1 MNNKT
6 LVGINVVLI
15 IAVIVLFVLHF
26 MGVNTADNGVSSI
39 EDPQEVVEDTTV
51 IPVIDT
57 SDVELPEFTRGLK
70 IAFVNSDSLQ
80 TRYDY
85 YTDAAI
91 SIEADFKRKEASMNR
106 KQGDFMKRRDKFVQ
120 EVNMGIVGDAEI
132 QRVSQDLEAE
142 QIKLAQS
149 AQSLQM
155 EFEKSKY
162 DITVEV
168 INQTAIYLDK
178 IGTELGYDYVLTYSR
193 VNSGVL
199 YTNPEL
205 DITDYVLK
213 ELNKA
218 YAAKEK

>member
-85 YTDAAI
+85 YT
-91 SIEADFKRKEASMNR
+91 
-106 KQGDFMKRRDKFVQ
+106 
-120 EVNMGIVGDAEI
+120 
-132 QRVSQDLEAE
+132 
-142 QIKLAQS
+142 
-149 AQSLQM
+149 
-155 EFEKSKY
+155 
-162 DITVEV
+162 
-168 INQTAIYLDK
+168 
-178 IGTELGYDYVLTYSR
+178 
-193 VNSGVL
+193 
-199 YTNPEL
+199 
-205 DITDYVLK
+205 
-213 ELNKA
+213 
-218 YAAKEK
+218 